1 MKHKTAVSEIRRMT
15 PQELRKDLQVKRAEA
30 AKMRLGLE
38 MQSEKNSGLYRAH
51 KRDIARMTMVLHE
64 MQKNPVAAKSEV
76 KIAPRWKTNRKPCHC
91 HHPPRRTTGRLRTHG
106 PWNEGPL

>member
-1 MKHKTAVSEIRRMT
+1 MKHKTSVAEIRRMT

-64 MQKNPVAAKSEV
+64 MQKNPVAAKPDV
-76 KIAPRWKTNRKPCHC
+76 KIAPTETPKKASQKAKKSVKD
-91 HHPPRRTTGRLRTHG
+91 TGSKKKKSS
-106 PWNEGPL
+106 